1 MSDIKWLPDGQKTF
15 DKVLAAVPA
24 EMRDAIKPKL
34 LQMLAEADALIRRQ
48 AVIIQAQ
55 REYIKQVSGHD
66 VARDIELAEL
76 LKPGTEEQT

>member
-1 MSDIKWLPDGQKTF
+1 MPEF
-15 DKVLAAVPA
+15 VLEP
-24 EMRDAIKPKL
+24 R
-34 LQMLAEADALIRRQ
+34 QRRLAQPDALIRRQ

-76 LKPGTEEQT
+76 LKPGTEEQA